1 MIIKPV
7 MLIVID
13 LYIII
18 KNKDND
24 NDDEYNAKSKD
35 NKKEII

>member
-1 MIIKPV
+1 

-13 LYIII
+13 LYTII

-24 NDDEYNAKSKD
+24 DDDENNAKSKD